1 MTIGSPTFGVNVTDA
16 IFFEML
22 LIEHELPAEMVAQ
35 SNVPCELQLPETPVP
50 PLFVTVALHVTDA
63 VMTWMPF
70 DRVAENDPPLRL
82 PADIALPCALIV
94 SELVTNA
101 FKNAFEHAFVGRSS
115 GRVSVRIEGGPGGS
129 CSLVV
134 SDDGVGLEI
143 SDELPTRPKLGLDLV
158 NTFIEQI
165 DGNMRVYVDSG
176 TTVTVA
182 FELPAV
188 IEPAS
193 LL

>member
-1 MTIGSPTFGVNVTDA
+1 MVLTVIVTTAEPVLPATSITDA
-16 IFFEML
+16 M
-22 LIEHELPAEMVAQ
+22 
-35 SNVPCELQLPETPVP
+35 
-50 PLFVTVALHVTDA
+50 
-63 VMTWMPF
+63 MTWMPF
-70 DRVAENDPPLRL
+70 DRVAENDPPLSL

-94 SELVTNA
+94 RALVTD
-101 FKNAFEHAFVGRSS
+101 AFEHAFVGRSS

-129 CSLVV
+129 CSVVV

-188 IEPAS
+188 IEPAV